1 MNHFAHTAARPVADD
16 AVRTRIF
23 QKDPFSAEVD
33 STGALTRLGT
43 VRGLSL
49 NLGALALQH
58 ATAAVEEAESITPLM
73 REMLERALDGGAVI
87 DGEDVTALD
96 QRADAP
102 ANVVRTFLRDL
113 RLLLDHPVR
122 IDRPTAVEVARRSR
136 EEVVPA
142 VYDLLNLMAERN
154 RAAADERMQE
164 VERNRATIDGLVGQL
179 EQIGLQVRLIALN
192 ASVEAARAGG
202 EAGRSFGVISD
213 EIRALAETASRLI
226 GETKDRLSP
235 GSAPLSR
242 REAMR

>member
-1 MNHFAHTAARPVADD
+1 MNSPAPIATRPGG
-16 AVRTRIF
+16 TGTHRIF
-23 QKDPFSAEVD
+23 QKDPFSSEVD

-49 NLGALALQH
+49 NLGALAIQY
-58 ATAAVEEAESITPLM
+58 ATASAEEADGLTPLM
-73 REMLERALDGGAVI
+73 REMLDRALDGGAVV
-87 DGEDVTALD
+87 DGDEVATLD

-102 ANVVRTFLRDL
+102 ANVIRSFLRDL
-113 RLLLDHPVR
+113 RGLLSGQVR
-122 IDRPTAVEVARRSR
+122 IDRPTAVEIARRSR
-136 EEVVPA
+136 EDVVPA

-154 RAAADERMQE
+154 RAAADERIQE
-164 VERNRATIDGLVGQL
+164 IERNRATIDGLVGQL

-213 EIRALAETASRLI
+213 EIRALAETATRLI